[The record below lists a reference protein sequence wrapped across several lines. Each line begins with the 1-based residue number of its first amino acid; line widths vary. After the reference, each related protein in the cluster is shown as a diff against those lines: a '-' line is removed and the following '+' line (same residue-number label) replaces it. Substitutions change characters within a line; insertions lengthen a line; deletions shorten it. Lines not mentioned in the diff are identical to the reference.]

1 MDVAASQVE
10 KVCGPLTG
18 LGIIAPMSS
27 LRARRIAASL
37 MSLLL
42 LGSCAGKILQLD
54 KSDQEK
60 LRVEEFDSRVKVQ
73 EETTEQPPTEVVKE
87 VDEKAAKGKKG
98 KGKAAEKAVAKKAS
112 DKEKGKVKGKRQPE
126 IEDDEGF
133 DGRRPLV
140 DPFRVGEKVVFDV
153 SYFAMTAGEIR
164 TEVKPFVT
172 VNGQKAYH
180 FEVSGNSTPFFSKIY
195 EVDDKISTY
204 VRYDDLVPLS
214 LQVSLKES
222 NQVGETRTFFD
233 WKTNKASY
241 WQKKFV
247 KGKGE
252 RNKKLE
258 WDILPF
264 SQNVVSVSFYLRNF
278 KLEPGKKHAIRV
290 ADEGKNIV
298 FTGEVIKREV
308 LKTPAGELKTVMMIP
323 KVTADGILKPIGD
336 VKLWFTDDDRKLLVR
351 LESKIKI
358 GTVVAKVR
366 SIERGKE

>member
-1 MDVAASQVE
+1 
-10 KVCGPLTG
+10 
-18 LGIIAPMSS
+18 
-27 LRARRIAASL
+27 

-42 LGSCAGKILQLD
+42 LVSCAGKILQLD
-54 KSDQEK
+54 KSDQDK
-60 LRVEEFDSRVKVQ
+60 LRVDEYDAKVSVQ
-73 EETTEQPPTEVVKE
+73 EETEEQPPKEDVKDLVE
-87 VDEKAAKGKKG
+87 TPGKGKKG
-98 KGKAAEKAVAKKAS
+98 KDKKADKKAEKAKTAA
-112 DKEKGKVKGKRQPE
+112 KEKEKVKGPRQPE
-126 IEDDEGF
+126 IEDSEGF
-133 DGRRPLV
+133 DGRRPLK

-153 SYFAMTAGEIR
+153 SYFNVTAGEIR

-180 FEVSGNSTPFFSKIY
+180 FAVSGNSTPFFSRIY

-204 VRYDDLVPLS
+204 VRYDDLLPLS

-323 KVTADGILKPIGD
+323 RVTADGILKPIGEI
-336 VKLWFTDDDRKLLVR
+336 KLWFTDDDRKLLVR

-366 SIERGKE
+366 TIERGKE